1 MTLHLN
7 RRGEPYMETLKL
19 VNKATTLF
27 MSYFLVYGAVAS
39 TKKDNT
45 IDPLEL
51 KKKTFAGTISSI
63 KDHKPNR

>member
-1 MTLHLN
+1 
-7 RRGEPYMETLKL
+7 METLKL